1 MFSYELEQINF
12 SGCMCRDMSNRKTDK
27 KRLKKERHL
36 IVSWRRRSRDKMVQM
51 WCSGLLQKPKTHPL
65 LCGHPI
71 PSLATSH
78 FPRWLP
84 TSEYYTPIQ
93 KHKARE
99 AEKDFYLPSSYFPLT
114 MKRLFFP
121 QNNPADCSFYTV
133 SQKLVTWP
141 PLYARVWQSEDLAYP
156 FS

>member
-1 MFSYELEQINF
+1 MSHEGEDPETRW
-12 SGCMCRDMSNRKTDK
+12 SRCGAVACCRNQRPI
-27 KRLKKERHL
+27 L
-36 IVSWRRRSRDKMVQM
+36 
-51 WCSGLLQKPKTHPL
+51 L

-121 QNNPADCSFYTV
+121 RNNPADCSFYTV

-141 PLYARVWQSEDLAYP
+141 PVYARVWQSEDLAYP